1 MPHGARPGHNADD
14 VAETVLLN
22 LLRGDLPRL
31 GRCAAIFT
39 GEQGALPRVKPF
51 KCAPCASL
59 GLGIYRNLS
68 CAAIFSGKQG
78 ALPRVKLFKCG
89 PRVRTCRG

>member
-1 MPHGARPGHNADD
+1 MPPGGRAGHNADD

-51 KCAPCASL
+51 MCAHCKGSRMPIFNESLYVHHCA
-59 GLGIYRNLS
+59 GIQPVSRARCCPS
-68 CAAIFSGKQG
+68 HPRSAIN
-78 ALPRVKLFKCG
+78 
-89 PRVRTCRG
+89 

>member
-1 MPHGARPGHNADD
+1 MTWPWGCAGHNADD

-22 LLRGDLPRL
+22 MLRGDLPRL

-51 KCAPCASL
+51 KCGS
-59 GLGIYRNLS
+59 
-68 CAAIFSGKQG
+68 
-78 ALPRVKLFKCG
+78 
-89 PRVRTCRG
+89 

>member
-1 MPHGARPGHNADD
+1 MLQTITHMLHGALAGHNADD

-22 LLRGDLPRL
+22 MLRGDLPRL

-51 KCAPCASL
+51 KCAIPGAACA
-59 GLGIYRNLS
+59 GL
-68 CAAIFSGKQG
+68 
-78 ALPRVKLFKCG
+78 V
-89 PRVRTCRG
+89 